1 MYNFIAGFLEG
12 RSYQVEIGQDASAIR
27 INHVGVAQGS
37 VISPTLFN
45 MAVYQLPRRLA
56 DVPGLKHAVYADDV
70 TVWTHQGSIGEQEDV
85 LQRAL
90 NIIHDYA
97 TETALHTA
105 PDKTEFVVIHG
116 GRSTSAKQA
125 EKRSFKLY
133 IGNRPITR
141 KSIRILGMHL
151 DGNCTANT
159 WFQRVTKTSKQ
170 ILHALRRISN
180 CTRGVNER
188 DMRQFAQAFLVSR
201 IMYGLPYHPVNRTQ
215 MLALDRLLN
224 EAKRI
229 VTGLPRYTRLDALKS
244 CSKLNNLSKLVD
256 VHTQTQETRLRATTA
271 GRYTLMLLG
280 YDIHKLP
287 ILPTKTL
294 PWEIAVLTDGKPLP
308 RNMDPTQRVRRLTYA
323 KSHAKATTSLPLSE
337 RVIYTDAALPTDATP
352 AELADPMADKHI
364 AKQRRAAYLTAVGN
378 PLSIPS
384 IPSKVFIRRESVLL
398 RRVQT
403 GTLLTPFLLNRFHR
417 GGTPPPV
424 SGFCSTCN
432 CRADL
437 NLLCW
442 ECPLYIPAR
451 LRALATIN
459 RGPWPSSL
467 RTWACPDPTPP
478 DRAIEFWRALLMFLQ
493 DPAAAP
499 VGDRLCDSHKIEAA
513 PT

>member
-27 INHVGVAQGS
+27 INHVGVPQGS

-45 MAVYQLPRRLA
+45 IAMYQLPRRLA
-56 DVPGLKHAVYADDV
+56 DAPGLKHAVYADDV

-97 TETALHTA
+97 TETGLHTA

-141 KSIRILGMHL
+141 KSTIRILGMHL
-151 DGNCTANT
+151 DENCTANT
-159 WFQRVTKTSKQ
+159 WFQRVSKTSKQ
-170 ILHALRRISN
+170 VLHALRRISN
-180 CTRGVNER
+180 RTRGVNVRE
-188 DMRQFAQAFLVSR
+188 MRQFAQAFLVSR

-244 CSKLNNLSKLVD
+244 CSKLNNLSELVD
-256 VHTQTQETRLRATTA
+256 VHIQTQETRLRATNA

-287 ILPTKTL
+287 ILPTKTS
-294 PWEIAVLTDGKPLP
+294 PWEITVLTDGKPLL

-323 KSHAKATTSLPLSE
+323 KRHAKATNPVQQKIRHQARLLRDCGHDVTILWVP
-337 RVIYTDAALPTDATP
+337 AHC
-352 AELADPMADKHI
+352 AELADSMADKHI

-384 IPSKVFIRRESVLL
+384 IPSKVFTRRESVLL

-417 GGTPPPV
+417 GGTPPPASCPGHHKPGTLTFFSPDV
-424 SGFCSTCN
+424 GLSG
-432 CRADL
+432 
-437 NLLCW
+437 
-442 ECPLYIPAR
+442 
-451 LRALATIN
+451 
-459 RGPWPSSL
+459 
-467 RTWACPDPTPP
+467 PTPP
-478 DRAIEFWRALLMFLQ
+478 DRAIAFWRALLMFLQ
-493 DPAAAP
+493 DPAAPP
-499 VGDRLCDSHKIEAA
+499 VGDRLRDSHKIQAA

>member
-1 MYNFIAGFLEG
+1 
-12 RSYQVEIGQDASAIR
+12 
-27 INHVGVAQGS
+27 
-37 VISPTLFN
+37 
-45 MAVYQLPRRLA
+45 
-56 DVPGLKHAVYADDV
+56 
-70 TVWTHQGSIGEQEDV
+70 
-85 LQRAL
+85 
-90 NIIHDYA
+90 
-97 TETALHTA
+97 
-105 PDKTEFVVIHG
+105 
-116 GRSTSAKQA
+116 
-125 EKRSFKLY
+125 
-133 IGNRPITR
+133 
-141 KSIRILGMHL
+141 
-151 DGNCTANT
+151 
-159 WFQRVTKTSKQ
+159 
-170 ILHALRRISN
+170 
-180 CTRGVNER
+180 
-188 DMRQFAQAFLVSR
+188 
-201 IMYGLPYHPVNRTQ
+201 

-244 CSKLNNLSKLVD
+244 CSKLNNLSELVD
-256 VHTQTQETRLRATTA
+256 VHIQTQETRLRATNA

-287 ILPTKTL
+287 ILPTKTS
-294 PWEIAVLTDGKPLP
+294 PWEITVLTDGKPLP

-323 KSHAKATTSLPLSE
+323 KRHAKATSSLPLSE
-337 RVIYTDAALPTDATP
+337 HVIYTDAALPTDGTSNTCYATAWYDQTNGNQNRHYHVSTEAVYSTRAELVAILDYLEWALETASETDRIHHRVYTDSQAAYRSCTNVHYTDPVLQKIRHQARLLRDCGHDVTILWVPAHCGIPGNEKAHRLARAHLSTALSRASDTHFPLLATP

-384 IPSKVFIRRESVLL
+384 IPSKVFTRRESVLL
-398 RRVQT
+398 RRIQT

-437 NLLCW
+437 NHLCW
-442 ECPLYIPAR
+442 ECPIYIPAR

-493 DPAAAP
+493 DPAAPP
-499 VGDRLCDSHKIEAA
+499 VGDRLRDSHKIQAA